1 MPLKHKPDSHGVQ
14 IHVELCLTNPLLGM
28 RAGRGSAKFDKT
40 FSQDL
45 ANQGKKLFAALALMV
60 RLPNV

>member
-1 MPLKHKPDSHGVQ
+1 MSHEESSFR
-14 IHVELCLTNPLLGM
+14 HVGFARFPVDGNPV
-28 RAGRGSAKFDKT
+28 
-40 FSQDL
+40 SQGL

>member
-1 MPLKHKPDSHGVQ
+1 MSRISGRPGAEKPSSRNVALGDGQQGPHS
-14 IHVELCLTNPLLGM
+14 ENP
-28 RAGRGSAKFDKT
+28 A
-40 FSQDL
+40 SQDL